1 MSQDTPDSPTPPTP
15 DKRPSGPSRLA
26 ALNTMSTRL
35 LVGLIAG
42 VSVGFLLG
50 AASGAGAKAALSVG
64 AAIGQIWLD
73 ALTMTVV
80 PLVFGL
86 LVTGVAAAG
95 AAGSQGAV
103 AARAAGWF
111 AVLLPGACL
120 VSALV
125 AQALLTAWPLPQ
137 GATALIGQGAETPMA
152 ALSDAPWYRGL
163 IPPNPVKA
171 AAEMAMA
178 PLVIFGLIFGLAA
191 DRIEKGLRDLIVR
204 FFEAIVAAMLVIVR
218 WVLLIGPLG
227 VFALALSVGARFG
240 AGVAGALVSY
250 VVTVCIACLAV
261 TLLAYVVM
269 PLITRTSP
277 ARFVRAALPV
287 QTLALGTQSS
297 LACLPAMV
305 AAAPALGVGRQGAVV
320 LPLAVSVF
328 RMSSAAANI
337 AVAVWLA
344 HLHGVSIAPA
354 TVLVGVL
361 IAAPVSLAAVGLP
374 AQVNF
379 FATIAPVCLAMGVPI
394 HVLPILLAVESI
406 PDIMRTLGNVTWHL
420 AVTRLAGGRDQAA
433 QAA

>member
-1 MSQDTPDSPTPPTP
+1 MTQSPEAGEMTQSPEAGDRTP
-15 DKRPSGPSRLA
+15 KGRWA
-26 ALNTMSTRL
+26 INTMSMRL
-35 LVGLIAG
+35 LAGLIAG
-42 VSVGFLLG
+42 I
-50 AASGAGAKAALSVG
+50 AVG
-64 AAIGQIWLD
+64 AALGALGGDGADSILAAGAAVGRLWLD

-95 AAGSQGAV
+95 ATGSQGV
-103 AARAAGWF
+103 IVARAAVWF
-111 AVLLPGACL
+111 AVLLVFACA

-125 AQALLTAWPLPQ
+125 ANLFLAAWPLPQ
-137 GATALIGQGAETPMA
+137 GATALIGQGGASPMPA
-152 ALSDAPWYRGL
+152 SDGAPWYRGL

-191 DRIEKGLRDLIVR
+191 DRIETSLRDLLVR
-204 FFEAIVAAMLVIVR
+204 FFEAVVAAMLVIVR
-218 WVLLIGPLG
+218 WVLIIGPLG

-250 VVTVCIACLAV
+250 VATVCVACLVV
-261 TLLAYVVM
+261 TLTAYLILPLATRSS
-269 PLITRTSP
+269 PL
-277 ARFVRAALPV
+277 RFLRAALPV
-287 QTLALGTQSS
+287 QALALGTQSS

-305 AAAPALGVGRQGAVV
+305 SAAPAFGVGPQGAVV
-320 LPLAVSVF
+320 LPLAVSIF

-344 HLHGVSIAPA
+344 HLHGVQVNAGMIA
-354 TVLVGVL
+354 VGVL
-361 IAAPVSLAAVGLP
+361 ITAPVSLAAVGLP

-394 HVLPILLAVESI
+394 EVLPILLAVESI

-420 AVTRLAGGRDQAA
+420 AVTRLAGGEAPPSVT
-433 QAA
+433 